1 MIRDIRPLQSADQSR
16 LRDDTRRHEEADAF
30 SRHLVAAEEA
40 QERFTPQKQIGT
52 QVPSPNLSGNNAMW
66 SQFFAGLDRSNA
78 NDSAPL
84 FHWGEQRENAKQ
96 HTQTA
101 QRSALLSGG
110 TPYHI
115 LNEKI

>member
-16 LRDDTRRHEEADAF
+16 LRDDSHRHEDGRAF
-30 SRHLVAAEEA
+30 ARHLVAAEDA
-40 QERFTPQKQIGT
+40 QEGFAQQKQNRAP
-52 QVPSPNLSGNNAMW
+52 VPSPNLSGNNAMW
-66 SQFFAGLDRSNA
+66 SQFFADLGSTNA

-101 QRSALLSGG
+101 QRSALLNGG